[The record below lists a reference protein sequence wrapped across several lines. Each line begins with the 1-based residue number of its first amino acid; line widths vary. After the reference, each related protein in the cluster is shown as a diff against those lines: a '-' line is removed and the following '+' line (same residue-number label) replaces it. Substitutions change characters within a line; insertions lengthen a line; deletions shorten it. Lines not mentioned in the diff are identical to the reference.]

1 MFSDGDDSGFR
12 EAMDAVSLTH
22 LLASKLGA
30 NPLTR
35 DAAERI
41 SHQAVH
47 LCSVAY
53 IRSAKH
59 TLS

>member
-1 MFSDGDDSGFR
+1 MFSDGDDSVFR

-41 SHQAVH
+41 RAVADEIATKLKEIH
-47 LCSVAY
+47 DQP
-53 IRSAKH
+53 ITH
-59 TLS
+59 